1 MNSNSSYSRLSRRSA
16 QVVTGLL
23 TAGVLA
29 FGAQGA
35 AQAADNNDWEVP
47 GARGSVVLKVENN
60 DWEIPGVRGSV
71 VLKVENNDWEVPGAR
86 GSVVL
91 KVENNDW
98 EIPSAGPGGK

>member
-16 QVVTGLL
+16 QVVVGLL

-35 AQAADNNDWEVP
+35 AQAAENNNDWEVP
-47 GARGSVVLKVENN
+47 GARGAVA
-60 DWEIPGVRGSV
+60 
-71 VLKVENNDWEVPGAR
+71 LKVENNDWEVPGAR
-86 GSVVL
+86 GAVAL

-98 EIPSAGPGGK
+98 EAPSAGRGGK